1 MPPPPGYAAYG
12 ASGGGTVKR
21 IGGVAKALVVL
32 EVVGISLTLISLA
45 LQSSLGGPA
54 QDYLDGVISKVAF
67 EDEARTYST
76 VAGLSSLVTIAA
88 LVLGIIWSFRI
99 AKNLQQFGR
108 IITWKPGLTIVV
120 WLLGFCTLGIVN
132 FLMLR
137 EHWKASDPE
146 VQPGDPSWQ
155 QREASPLIS
164 AWLALT
170 IVSVLIQIG
179 MGAANGRRA
188 INGLSSTDSVRS
200 LAETVANDLPL
211 ALAGGLVGAASTVV
225 LVLIIRQLT
234 QRHTRATREA

>member
-12 ASGGGTVKR
+12 TPGAGTVKR

-32 EVVGISLTLISLA
+32 EVVGITLTLVSLG

-54 QDYLDGVISKVAF
+54 QDYLDGVMSKVAF
-67 EDEARTYST
+67 EDEARAYST
-76 VAGLSSLVTIAA
+76 VAGLSSLVTLAA

-99 AKNLQQFGR
+99 AKNLQQLGR
-108 IITWKPGLTIVV
+108 VITWKPGLTIVV
-120 WLLGFCTLGIVN
+120 WILGFCTLGIIN
-132 FLMLR
+132 FFMLR
-137 EHWKASDPE
+137 EHWKASDPD

-164 AWLALT
+164 ALLALT
-170 IVSVLIQIG
+170 VVSAGIQIV
-179 MGAANGRRA
+179 MGAATGRRA
-188 INGLSSTDSVRS
+188 ISGLSSTDSVRS

-211 ALAGGLVGAASTVV
+211 ALAGGLVGAAGTVV

-234 QRHTRATREA
+234 QRHIRTTHEA

>member
-1 MPPPPGYAAYG
+1 MSPPPGYVAYG
-12 ASGGGTVKR
+12 ASGGVAKR

-54 QDYLDGVISKVAF
+54 QDYLDGVMSKAAF
-67 EDEARTYST
+67 EDEARTYTSI
-76 VAGLSSLVTIAA
+76 AALSSLVTLAA

-108 IITWKPGLTIVV
+108 VITWKPGLTIVV
-120 WLLGFCTLGIVN
+120 WILGFCTLGIIN

-137 EHWKASDPE
+137 EHWKASDPD

-170 IVSVLIQIG
+170 IASVAIQIA
-179 MGAANGRRA
+179 MGAATGRRA
-188 INGLSSTDSVRS
+188 INGLGSTDSVRS

-211 ALAGGLVGAASTVV
+211 ALASGVVGAASTVV

-234 QRHTRATREA
+234 QRHTRTTHEA